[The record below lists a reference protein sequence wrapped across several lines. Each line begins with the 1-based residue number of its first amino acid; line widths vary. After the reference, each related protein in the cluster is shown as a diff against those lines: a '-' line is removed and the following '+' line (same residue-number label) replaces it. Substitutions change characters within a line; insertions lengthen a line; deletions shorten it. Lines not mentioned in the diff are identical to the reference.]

1 MIRTVHFLK
10 LQNLRQ
16 RTCKV
21 LLCFCWILGMVLG
34 AVFSAGADSSFLLLM
49 RRTNF
54 SVSIVGLLLVA
65 MLPFLFTAYAVFL
78 SNRFLIIVF
87 AFLKAFAFSYC
98 LFGLSTVYEE
108 GSWLAWILLMFSD
121 LGTLPVLMW
130 LWIRCFG
137 SSERSL
143 RTRFVC
149 CLSVS
154 ALVVMADYWM
164 ISPFAA
170 SIL

>member
-1 MIRTVHFLK
+1 MRVMHYLK
-10 LQNLRQ
+10 LQIFRQ
-16 RTCKV
+16 RTCKA

-34 AVFSAGADSSFLLLM
+34 AVFSAGADSTFLLLM
-49 RRTNF
+49 RRTDF

-78 SNRFLIIVF
+78 SNRFLIIIF
-87 AFLKAFAFSYC
+87 AFLKAFSFSYC
-98 LFGLSTVYEE
+98 LFGLSVVF
-108 GSWLAWILLMFSD
+108 GNGFWLAWIILMFSD

-130 LWIRCFG
+130 LWIHCLG
-137 SSERSL
+137 PSERSL
-143 RTRFVC
+143 RTKFIC

-154 ALVVMADYWM
+154 ALVVMVDYWM

-170 SIL
+170 CIL

>member
-1 MIRTVHFLK
+1 MRIMHSNK
-10 LQNLRQ
+10 LQIFRQ
-16 RTCKV
+16 QTCKV
-21 LLCFCWILGMVLG
+21 LLCVCWMLGLVFG
-34 AVFSAGADSSFLLLM
+34 AVFSAGADSTFLLLM
-49 RRTNF
+49 RRTEF

-65 MLPFLFTAYAVFL
+65 MLPFLFTAYAFFL
-78 SNRFLIIVF
+78 SNRFLIIIF
-87 AFLKAFAFSYC
+87 AFLKAFSFSYC
-98 LFGLSTVYEE
+98 LFGLSAVYGT

-130 LWIRCFG
+130 LWIHFLG
-137 SSERSL
+137 SPERSI
-143 RTRFVC
+143 RTKFVC

-154 ALVVMADYWM
+154 ALIVMADYWM